1 MNQQKFEQTFRAKI
15 NSILMQFCQINGK
28 IDENLMDQLR
38 SSIFG
43 AIMRVVNSK
52 DMKGKKLFTIFQVIQ
67 LLFFLLDQL
76 NMDKGKYVTKMK
88 LLAKEKKLK
97 AEKEAEDMAKLEEDL
112 ELLEKTLSQSE
123 AGTFDFDVDESF
135 MREIDEIEKK
145 ALAVE
150 VKDEK
155 EEEEK
160 AAKRMKMEN

>member
-1 MNQQKFEQTFRAKI
+1 MN
-15 NSILMQFCQINGK
+15 L
-28 IDENLMDQLR
+28 
-38 SSIFG
+38 
-43 AIMRVVNSK
+43 
-52 DMKGKKLFTIFQVIQ
+52 
-67 LLFFLLDQL
+67 
-76 NMDKGKYVTKMK
+76 DKGKYVTKMK

-97 AEKEAEDMAKLEEDL
+97 AEKEAADMAKLEEDL

-123 AGTFDFDVDESF
+123 AGTFDFDDDESF